1 MKLRTTPEDFIVTE
15 KTRRE
20 PSKGPF
26 ALYELSKESIGTLEA
41 ISQVARTWNLAPGQ
55 ISHAGLKDRHA
66 STSQFLTIKN
76 GPRSG
81 CDSKLWDLQYVGQ
94 TTSEMTAADIEGNVF
109 DITVRA
115 LDADQS
121 EQTVANLQKIAQAG
135 YPNYF
140 DDQRF
145 GSVTHTGRFAAERWC
160 KKDYETALWLALA
173 EYNSHDDKDERHA
186 KQILR
191 DLWGNW
197 LEAKAELPKSHRRS
211 VVTYLCDHPTKFR
224 KAFALVNSDLR
235 GLLLSAFQSAVWNQM
250 LKTAIMRQIAGTEEA
265 TIAGLQ
271 VRTIEVQGC
280 ELPVP
285 DSPLSAVPAVLSLP
299 SGRKGMMDEGSMRL
313 SDLALSDF
321 HMTTAEMKLS
331 FPRDRWFSKGQRV
344 TMIRPRDIA
353 VEEGED
359 EVNYGRRKVRLSF
372 ELPRGCY
379 ATMLLKTAIPE
390 QTSL

>member
-15 KTRRE
+15 KSRRE
-20 PSKGPF
+20 PSNGQF

-41 ISQVARTWNLAPGQ
+41 IHQVVRTWNLAPHQ

-66 STSQFLTIKN
+66 STSQLITIKH
-76 GPRSG
+76 GPRTN
-81 CDSKLWDLQYVGQ
+81 CDSKLWNLEYVGQ
-94 TTSEMTAADIEGNVF
+94 TSSEMTAADIEGNVF
-109 DITVRA
+109 DITVRSLA
-115 LDADQS
+115 AQQS
-121 EQTVANLQKIAQAG
+121 EQAVSNLHKIAETG

-173 EYNSHDDKDERHA
+173 EYNSHDDKDERFA

-197 LEAKAELPKSHRRS
+197 IQAKAELPKSHRRS

-235 GLLLSAFQSAVWNQM
+235 GLLLSAFQSCVWNTM
-250 LKTAIMRQIAGTEEA
+250 LKIAIVDDAAGGDQAAESVY
-265 TIAGLQ
+265 L
-271 VRTIEVQGC
+271 RTIEVQES

-285 DSPLSAVPAVLSLP
+285 DAKVRTVPAVLSLP
-299 SGRKGMMDEGSMRL
+299 SGRKGMMDDASIRL
-313 SDLALSDF
+313 SDMALADF
-321 HMTTAEMKLS
+321 HMKTTDMKLS
-331 FPRDRWFSKGQRV
+331 FPRDRWFSKGQRL
-344 TMIRPRDIA
+344 TMIQPRGLQ
-353 VEEGED
+353 VEESED
-359 EVNYGRRKVRLSF
+359 EINVGRRKVRLCF

-390 QTSL
+390 QSSL

>member
-1 MKLRTTPEDFIVTE
+1 MKLRTTPEDFMVTE
-15 KTRRE
+15 KTGRT
-20 PSKGPF
+20 PSQGAF
-26 ALYELSKESIGTLEA
+26 GLYELSKQSIGTLEA
-41 ISQVARTWNLAPGQ
+41 ISQVCRTWNLDPWQVA
-55 ISHAGLKDRHA
+55 HAGLKDRHA

-81 CDSKLWDLQYVGQ
+81 CDGTLWDLEYIGQ
-94 TTSEMTAADIEGNVF
+94 TSSEMTAADIKGNVF
-109 DITVRA
+109 DITVRSLEVGQA
-115 LDADQS
+115 
-121 EQTVANLQKIAQAG
+121 EQTVKNLHAIGQAG

-250 LKTAIMRQIAGTEEA
+250 LKSAIEIQL
-265 TIAGLQ
+265 AGLGTTDRCAF
-271 VRTIEVQGC
+271 RTIEVQDTA
-280 ELPVP
+280 LPIPESQLAGLP
-285 DSPLSAVPAVLSLP
+285 DTLSLP
-299 SGRKGMMDEGSMRL
+299 SGRKGMMDEISAA
-313 SDLALSDF
+313 LADF
-321 HMTTAEMKLS
+321 ALTDFNMKTAQMKVS
-331 FPRDRWFSKGQRV
+331 FPRDRWFSKGQRL
-344 TMIRPRDIA
+344 TLIRPKDIK
-353 VEEGED
+353 VEDSDD
-359 EVNYGRRKVRLSF
+359 ELNYGRRKVRLSF

-379 ATMLLKTAIPE
+379 ATMLLKSAIPE
-390 QTSL
+390 QTL